1 MCARRARAPPLTQTH
16 THNAHA
22 PRCQSRG
29 HTTPSDPL
37 SSHNIEHAPRIA
49 DFDRLHI
56 GHGHRGVAGPRGDCI
71 DRIGICETKTCG
83 MNRSMT
89 CVFIVNGVPR
99 SAVLGGLL
107 LSGERAPGRSAR
119 PGTRPRRRA
128 RARSGRTRVGRGR
141 EHRQRARVRRV
152 VAEGAQLDRDVL
164 VGSLSQ
170 SATTETSSGSL
181 SRGALVRASEGL
193 HGVEADHPGGKHG
206 DFAGPSAAALRGGA

>member
-1 MCARRARAPPLTQTH
+1 MACLGAPYWAASSSAASGHLVAARGRELGLGDAR
-16 THNAHA
+16 
-22 PRCQSRG
+22 
-29 HTTPSDPL
+29 
-37 SSHNIEHAPRIA
+37 EHA
-49 DFDRLHI
+49 
-56 GHGHRGVAGPRGDCI
+56 
-71 DRIGICETKTCG
+71 
-83 MNRSMT
+83 
-89 CVFIVNGVPR
+89 
-99 SAVLGGLL
+99 LGGRGWEEDL
-107 LSGERAPGRSAR
+107 AR
-119 PGTRPRRRA
+119 VMR
-128 RARSGRTRVGRGR
+128 R

>member
-1 MCARRARAPPLTQTH
+1 MCIHSEWRASERRTGRPPPQRRAGTWSQRAAGNSASATRASTLW
-16 THNAHA
+16 
-22 PRCQSRG
+22 
-29 HTTPSDPL
+29 
-37 SSHNIEHAPRIA
+37 A
-49 DFDRLHI
+49 DE
-56 GHGHRGVAGPRGDCI
+56 G
-71 DRIGICETKTCG
+71 
-83 MNRSMT
+83 
-89 CVFIVNGVPR
+89 
-99 SAVLGGLL
+99 
-107 LSGERAPGRSAR
+107 
-119 PGTRPRRRA
+119 
-128 RARSGRTRVGRGR
+128 VGRGR